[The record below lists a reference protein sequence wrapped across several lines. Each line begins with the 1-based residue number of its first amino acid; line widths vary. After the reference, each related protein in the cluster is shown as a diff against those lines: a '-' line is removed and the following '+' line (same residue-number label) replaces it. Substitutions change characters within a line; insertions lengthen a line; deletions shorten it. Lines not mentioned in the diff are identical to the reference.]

1 MTAGVA
7 TGLAAGL
14 TALAVLLARPRR
26 RRLAV
31 PRPGRTVPV
40 AVAAVS
46 LAGGLVVATALL
58 AGGRRAVLAA
68 AAAAVGLAVLRAAR
82 HRARRREADARRA
95 RLLVACEGLVADL
108 RAGQPPLRALERAAR
123 AWPELAQ
130 VAVAGQVDADVPDA
144 MRLLAATPGAGE
156 LGAVAAAWQV
166 AHESGSGLAPA
177 LATTVESLRQRR
189 RTARLVA
196 SEVAAARATARLLAA
211 MPLGVLALGG
221 ALGGEPFG
229 FLLDTVPGLACLVVG
244 LGLTGLGWWWLERIA
259 EGVLEP

>member
-1 MTAGVA
+1 MSGVA
-7 TGLAAGL
+7 AATLAAV
-14 TALAVLLARPRR
+14 AVLLARPPRR
-26 RRLAV
+26 RPPVPRATRAVPLAV
-31 PRPGRTVPV
+31 
-40 AVAAVS
+40 AVGS
-46 LAGGLVVATALL
+46 LAGGLVGATALL

-68 AAAAVGLAVLRAAR
+68 VVVAIGLALLRAAR
-82 HRARRREADARRA
+82 RRSRRREADARRG

-108 RAGQPPLRALERAAR
+108 RAGQPPLRALERATR

-144 MRLLAATPGAGE
+144 MRQLAATPGAAE
-156 LGAVAAAWQV
+156 LREVAAAWQV

-196 SEVAAARATARLLAA
+196 TEVAAARATARLLAA

-221 ALGGEPFG
+221 ALGGGPFR
-229 FLLDTVPGLACLVVG
+229 FLLDTVPGLGCLVVG
-244 LGLTGLGWWWLERIA
+244 LALTGLGWWWLERIA
-259 EGVLEP
+259 EGVLEA

>member
-1 MTAGVA
+1 VSGVV
-7 TGLAAGL
+7 AAAL
-14 TALAVLLARPRR
+14 TAVAVLLARPRR
-26 RRLAV
+26 RRLTV
-31 PRPGRTVPV
+31 PRPSQQVPAVV
-40 AVAAVS
+40 AVAS

-58 AGGRRAVLAA
+58 AGGRRAVLAGVVA
-68 AAAAVGLAVLRAAR
+68 ATAVALLRASR
-82 HRARRREADARRA
+82 RRVRRREAEARRG

-108 RAGQPPLRALERAAR
+108 RAGQPPLRALERATR

-144 MRLLAATPGAGE
+144 MRLLAASPGAVE
-156 LGAVAAAWQV
+156 LHAVAAAWQV
-166 AHESGSGLAPA
+166 AHESGSGLAQA

-196 SEVAAARATARLLAA
+196 TEVAAARATARLLAA

-221 ALGGEPFG
+221 ALGGAPFR

-244 LGLTGLGWWWLERIA
+244 LGLTGLGWWWLERVA
-259 EGVLEP
+259 EGVLDP